1 MHPII
6 ETHKP
11 QFADAAAHCKEDL
24 GGLRTGRASAALVED
39 ISVAAYG
46 TRQPLKALATIL
58 TPDPR
63 TISIEPWDK
72 SVMADIEKGIR
83 ESGSGLNPSNDG
95 RVIRISIPAL
105 TEEAR
110 RDMIK
115 VMGQKLEAA
124 RIVVRQLRDKV
135 REEIQKAEKEKEI
148 GEDDR
153 YTLQE
158 QLDELVKEFNE
169 EIKKFGDDKEKD
181 IMTI

>member
-1 MHPII
+1 
-6 ETHKP
+6 
-11 QFADAAAHCKEDL
+11 
-24 GGLRTGRASAALVED
+24 
-39 ISVAAYG
+39 
-46 TRQPLKALATIL
+46 
-58 TPDPR
+58 
-63 TISIEPWDK
+63 
-72 SVMADIEKGIR
+72 MADIEKGIR